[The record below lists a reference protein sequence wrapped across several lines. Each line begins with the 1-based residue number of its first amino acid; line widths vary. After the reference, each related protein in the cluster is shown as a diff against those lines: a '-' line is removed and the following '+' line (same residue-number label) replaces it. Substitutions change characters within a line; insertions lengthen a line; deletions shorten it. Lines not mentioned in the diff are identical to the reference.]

1 MVHMKQKV
9 VWTLTIVVT
18 LILCIPFCTQPAAFA
33 SQGDDTSSTTFFIT
47 DLDSFKEAVV
57 EIQAL
62 RDESGLTEATIV
74 FTQDLEF
81 DYVPHADVDAGYTS
95 SYDSQFVGRNY
106 FSGIEGVTLTLTSE
120 SDPVT
125 LSNLGATLGSTRL
138 TNAGF
143 NTNDQNARFFTGPL
157 VLDKIRLETSTRDF
171 YFAQG
176 FPLVITENFQS
187 TTRISLVGGCLG
199 TLRRLD
205 GHGFPDSSGLGG
217 GYEELD
223 KTNNYPA
230 STHLEIYGGDYSD
243 IIGGGY
249 NSDVTG
255 TFNENSMSYDG
266 GTYVKIQMDGV
277 TEKDGWY
284 EVANVYGG
292 SYVRWNGSSQPSDA
306 TNGKIQ
312 GDTQVEV
319 LSGVVASIWG
329 GSDNLVSGRKNQG
342 VIVGDTHVIVGTES
356 GSSEAVCQYVYG
368 GGSCSTI
375 GQERVFYDPDDSWA
389 FASVGGDTHVTINAT
404 TRGRD
409 NVGDPSGHIYA
420 AGDRDII
427 NGTTSL
433 VLNGGAGFEWV
444 FAGGT
449 NSNYRDETEI
459 NNMRGEP
466 NAASIEINGGTWDEI
481 YSGVCTFVGS
491 SDEKSEQPINGD
503 VFVQFNDGTVNFF
516 SLSSPMTKIDG
527 DSTLEINGGTLGN
540 LVCAISGYRDT
551 DWGGNDLQWGEV
563 TGKRIVN
570 LHNQDQ
576 MTCWQIYA
584 IDEINVINTAPFI
597 ARGTTSSGALQ
608 SCGDVNLL
616 SGTLALTGTNNLI
629 ATGADGVTG
638 DLTIAQGATLALN
651 GTDSV
656 ITTPGCVNAAGS
668 AEGTA
673 GRLLVVKPSA
683 SSSTGWVK
691 TDMTPHRPAV
701 GEVYLRSNS
710 TNETAASNSDAAL
723 IDLGNN
729 EPDLYVEYTQDADAV
744 SSYSHAWRIAEGEIQ
759 EVTWYY
765 EVYYQNPDGTFTLWK
780 NAQGGKTLPTQTVS
794 ISHASFD
801 GTDLGWGEVLGEH
814 YVFDDGNPLNR
825 LSAPAGEATKD
836 NPLKIYYK
844 CTPHTVTYQYDGS
857 VPAGAPD
864 LPAQVETYYS
874 AEVATAAAPVLA
886 GYSFSGWTVA
896 SPDGTDIEN
905 GILTMPNEDVV
916 LTGSW
921 TPLPSGSL
929 TVQKQVTG
937 SGASQSEAFPFEV
950 TIEGLNGTY
959 GGLTFANGV
968 ATFSLRHGESV
979 TAGGLPVG
987 ARYTVR
993 ETDSRGYTPSSTGE
1007 TGTIAEGIESIVAFT
1022 NHKDTPQVV
1031 EIFPENVTIYTGGVG
1046 GTGENHDFPYPIYL
1060 IKDEQGTVSA
1070 AEETLFQVNG
1080 TGSHAADD
1088 LFEVRYY
1095 QNGNE
1100 VGNDKIYGD
1109 LTAQVVLREAFADGT
1124 VTTQDGRTV
1133 SLGSGT
1139 LRIRY
1144 VSDFDAA
1151 SDNALTISAVY
1162 YNAESQ
1168 TEAMQTVEATG
1179 KAGVLLPASTRI
1191 YLNGNHSYVKSG
1203 TANIGLLFDQLLPD
1217 QPGGDNFGYT
1227 LMLLQHAQSRGY
1239 SMENTKAELRYLDL
1253 VDLDNSDA
1261 WVGSSGGC
1269 DVFWPYP
1276 EGTGRETV
1284 FLLLHFTGLHR
1295 EYRMNGISLPDQ
1307 VEASGVEEVAI
1318 TRSENGIWFH
1328 IPESGFSPFALI
1340 WPEKSVNPTVTPTA
1354 TPAPASQP
1362 PQTGDSSHSGLWLV
1376 AFLASGAVLLLI
1388 RRRLHHGRA

>member
-1 MVHMKQKV
+1 M
-9 VWTLTIVVT
+9 
-18 LILCIPFCTQPAAFA
+18 
-33 SQGDDTSSTTFFIT
+33 
-47 DLDSFKEAVV
+47 
-57 EIQAL
+57 
-62 RDESGLTEATIV
+62 

-81 DYVPHADVDAGYTS
+81 DYVPHAEMGYDS
-95 SYDSQFVGRNY
+95 RYDSQYVGRNY

-319 LSGVVASIWG
+319 LSGVAANIWG

-342 VIVGDTHVIVGTES
+342 VIVGDTYVTVGTES
-356 GSSEAVCQYVYG
+356 GGEAVCQHVYG
-368 GGSCSTI
+368 GGSRSTI
-375 GQERVFYDPDDSWA
+375 GQENVYYDPNDRWA
-389 FASVGGDTHVTINAT
+389 SAKVGGNTYVVINAT
-404 TRGRD
+404 AKGRD
-409 NVGDPSGHIYA
+409 NASDSSGGHIYA
-420 AGDRDII
+420 AGDLDII

-433 VLNGGAGFEWV
+433 VLNGGSGFEWV

-449 NSNYRDETEI
+449 NSDYQDETEI

-466 NAASIEINGGTWDEI
+466 NAASIVIYGGTWDEI
-481 YSGVCTFVGS
+481 YSGVGTSVGTS
-491 SDEKSEQPINGD
+491 YDNGSEQPINGD

-516 SLSSPMTKIDG
+516 SLSSLMTKIDG
-527 DSTLEINGGTLGN
+527 NSTLEINGGALGSSTYN
-540 LVCAISGYRDT
+540 ISGYRDT

-563 TGKRIVN
+563 TGRRIVN
-570 LHNQDQ
+570 LHNQEK
-576 MTCWQIYA
+576 MVCWQIYA
-584 IDEINVINTAPFI
+584 IDEINVSNTAPFI
-597 ARGTTSSGALQ
+597 ARGTTASGALQ

-629 ATGADGVTG
+629 ATVADGVNG
-638 DLTIAQGATLALN
+638 DLTIEQGATLALN

-683 SSSTGWVK
+683 SSSTGRVK

-701 GEVYLRSNS
+701 GEVYLRSNT
-710 TNETAASNSDAAL
+710 TNETAEANTDAAL
-723 IDLGNN
+723 LDLGND
-729 EPDLYVEYTQDADAV
+729 EPDLYVEYTRDTDAV
-744 SSYSHAWRIAEGEIQ
+744 SSYAHAWRIAENQ
-759 EVTWYY
+759 EASWYY
-765 EVYYQNPDGTFTLWK
+765 EVYYQNPDGTFEQWK
-780 NAQGGKTLPTQTVS
+780 KDEGGKRPPAEVVS
-794 ISHASFD
+794 ISPDSFD
-801 GTDLGWGEVLGEH
+801 GKDLGWGEVFGVH

-825 LSAPAGEATKD
+825 LSAPAGQASKD
-836 NPLKIYYK
+836 NPLRIYYK
-844 CTPHTVTYQYDGS
+844 CAPHTVTYQYDS
-857 VPAGAPD
+857 TVPAGAPD

-874 AEVATAAAPVLA
+874 AEVAAAAAPVLA

-950 TIEGLNGTY
+950 TIDGLNGTY
-959 GGLTFANGV
+959 GELTFANGV

-979 TAGGLPVG
+979 TASGLPVD
-987 ARYTVR
+987 AHYTVR
-993 ETDSRGYTPSSTGE
+993 EADSRGYTTSSTGE
-1007 TGTIAEGIESIVAFT
+1007 TGTIADGIGSVAVFT
-1022 NHKDTPQVV
+1022 NHKDAPQVV
-1031 EIFPENVTIYTGGVG
+1031 ELFPEDVTIYTGGEG
-1046 GTGENHDFPYPIYL
+1046 GSGENNDFPHPIYL
-1060 IKDEQGTVSA
+1060 IRDEQGTVSS
-1070 AEETLFQVNG
+1070 AEEILYQLNG
-1080 TGSHAADD
+1080 TGSYAVDD

-1100 VGNDKIYGD
+1100 IASDETYGD
-1109 LTAQVVLREAFADGT
+1109 ITAQVVLREAFAGGT

-1133 SLGSGT
+1133 SPGTGT

-1162 YNAESQ
+1162 YDAGNQ

-1179 KAGVLLPASTRI
+1179 KAGVLLPASTLI
-1191 YLNGNHSYVKSG
+1191 YLNGDHSYVKSSP
-1203 TANIGLLFDQLLPD
+1203 ANIALLFDELLPD
-1217 QPGGDNFGYT
+1217 QPGGDNSGYI
-1227 LMLLQHAQSRGY
+1227 LMLLQHAQSKGY
-1239 SMENTKAELRYLDL
+1239 SMENTTAELRYLDL

-1276 EGTGRETV
+1276 EGTGRDTA
-1284 FLLLHFTGLHR
+1284 FFLLHFTGLHR
-1295 EYRMNGISLPDQ
+1295 EYRMNGVSLPDQ
-1307 VEASGVEEVAI
+1307 VKASGVEEVPI
-1318 TRSENGIWFH
+1318 TRSEEGIWFH
-1328 IPESGFSPFALI
+1328 IAESGFSPFALI
-1340 WPEKSVNPTVTPTA
+1340 WSEKSVGPTATPTVTP
-1354 TPAPASQP
+1354 APAAQP
-1362 PQTGDSSHSGLWLV
+1362 PQTGDSSHSGLWL
-1376 AFLASGAVLLLI
+1376 AALLASGAALLLI
-1388 RRRLHHGRA
+1388 RRRLRRGHA

>member
-1 MVHMKQKV
+1 M
-9 VWTLTIVVT
+9 
-18 LILCIPFCTQPAAFA
+18 CTAGGF
-33 SQGDDTSSTTFFIT
+33 SFSRRRYVTTFFIT
-47 DLDSFKEAVV
+47 GLDSFKEAVA
-57 EIQAL
+57 EIQKQ
-62 RDESGLTEATIV
+62 RDESGLAEATLV
-74 FTQDLEF
+74 FTQDLAF
-81 DYVPHADVDAGYTS
+81 DYVPHTEID
-95 SYDSQFVGRNY
+95 YDSQFVGRNY

-120 SDPVT
+120 GAPVT

-157 VLDKIRLETSTRDF
+157 VLDKIILETGTRDF

-205 GHGFPDSSGLGG
+205 GHGFPDNSGLGG

-230 STHLEIYGGDYSD
+230 STHLEIYGGDYIH

-255 TFNENSMSYDG
+255 TFNESSMSYDG
-266 GTYVKIQMDGV
+266 GTYVKIQLDGN
-277 TEKDGWY
+277 TDKGGWY
-284 EVANVYGG
+284 EVSNGVYGG

-306 TNGKIQ
+306 TNGKIL

-319 LSGVVASIWG
+319 LSGVVVNIWG
-329 GSDNLVSGRKNQG
+329 GSDNLVSGRKTQG
-342 VIVGDTHVIVGTES
+342 VIVGNTYVTVGTES
-356 GSSEAVCQYVYG
+356 GGEAVCQHVYG
-368 GGSCSTI
+368 GGSHSTI
-375 GQERVFYDPDDSWA
+375 GQERVYYDPNDPWA

-404 TRGRD
+404 ARGRD

-420 AGDRDII
+420 TGDCDII

-433 VLNGGAGFEWV
+433 VLNGGSGFDWV

-449 NSNYRDETEI
+449 NSDYRDETEI

-466 NAASIEINGGTWDEI
+466 NAASIVINGGTWDEI

-491 SDEKSEQPINGD
+491 YDADSEQPINGD
-503 VFVQFNDGTVNFF
+503 VFVQFNGGTVNFF

-563 TGKRIVN
+563 TGRRIVN
-570 LHNQDQ
+570 LHNQEK
-576 MTCWQIYA
+576 MVCWQIYA
-584 IDEINVINTAPFI
+584 IDEINVSNTAPFI
-597 ARGTTSSGALQ
+597 ARGTTASGALQ
-608 SCGDVNLL
+608 SCGDVSLL

-629 ATGADGVTG
+629 ATGADGVSG

-691 TDMTPHRPAV
+691 TDMTPQRPAV
-701 GEVYLRSNS
+701 GEVYLRSS
-710 TNETAASNSDAAL
+710 TTNETAEANTDAAL
-723 IDLGNN
+723 LDLGND
-729 EPDLYVEYTQDADAV
+729 EPDLYVEYTRDTDAV
-744 SSYSHAWRIAEGEIQ
+744 SSYAHAWRIAENQ
-759 EVTWYY
+759 EAAWYY
-765 EVYYQNPDGTFTLWK
+765 EVYYQNPDGTFEKWK
-780 NAQGGKTLPTQTVS
+780 KAQGGKTFPTQTVS
-794 ISHASFD
+794 ISHDSFD
-801 GTDLGWGEVLGEH
+801 DKDLGWGEVFGVH

-825 LSAPAGEATKD
+825 LSAAAGEAPED
-836 NPLKIYYK
+836 NPLRIYYK
-844 CTPHTVTYQYDGS
+844 CTPHTVTYQYDGTA
-857 VPAGAPD
+857 PAGAPA

-874 AEVATAAAPVLA
+874 AEVAVATAPTLA

-950 TIEGLNGTY
+950 TIEGLNGAY
-959 GGLTFANGV
+959 GELTFVNGV
-968 ATFSLRHGESV
+968 ATFSLRHGESA
-979 TAGGLPVG
+979 TAAGLPVG
-987 ARYTVR
+987 SRYTVQ
-993 ETDSRGYTPSSTGE
+993 ETDSRGYTSSSTGE
-1007 TGTIAEGIESIVAFT
+1007 TGTIADGVESTALFT
-1022 NHKDTPQVV
+1022 NHKDAPETV
-1031 EIFPENVTIYTGGVG
+1031 EIYPEDVTIYTGGVG
-1046 GTGENHDFPYPIYL
+1046 GSGENNDFPHPIYL
-1060 IKDEQGTVSA
+1060 IRDEQGAVSS
-1070 AEETLFQVNG
+1070 AEEILYQLNG
-1080 TGSHAADD
+1080 TGSYAVDD

-1100 VGNDKIYGD
+1100 VGSDETYGD
-1109 LTAQVVLREAFADGT
+1109 LTARVVLREAFAGGT
-1124 VTTQDGRTV
+1124 VTTQDGRIV
-1133 SLGSGT
+1133 SPGTGT

-1162 YNAESQ
+1162 YEAGNQA
-1168 TEAMQTVEATG
+1168 EAMQTVEATG
-1179 KAGVLLPASTRI
+1179 KAGALLPASTLI
-1191 YLNGNHSYVKSG
+1191 YLNGDHSYVKSSP
-1203 TANIGLLFDQLLPD
+1203 ANIGLLFDQLLPD
-1217 QPGGDNFGYT
+1217 QPGGDNSVYT
-1227 LMLLQHAQSRGY
+1227 LMLLQHAQSKGY

-1261 WVGSSGGC
+1261 WVGSSAGC

-1276 EGTGRETV
+1276 EGTGRDTA
-1284 FLLLHFTGLHR
+1284 FSLLHFTGLHR
-1295 EYRMNGISLPDQ
+1295 EYRMNGVSLPDQ
-1307 VEASGVEEVAI
+1307 VKASGVEEVSI
-1318 TRSENGIWFH
+1318 TRGEEGVWFH
-1328 IPESGFSPFALI
+1328 IAESGFSPFALI
-1340 WPEKSVNPTVTPTA
+1340 WPEKSVSPTATPTVTPGPTA
-1354 TPAPASQP
+1354 TPAPAAQP
-1362 PQTGDSSHSGLWLV
+1362 PKTGDASHVGLWLT
-1376 AFLASGAVLLLI
+1376 ALFASGAVLLLI
-1388 RRRLHHGRA
+1388 RRRLHRGRA

>member
-1 MVHMKQKV
+1 M
-9 VWTLTIVVT
+9 
-18 LILCIPFCTQPAAFA
+18 
-33 SQGDDTSSTTFFIT
+33 
-47 DLDSFKEAVV
+47 
-57 EIQAL
+57 
-62 RDESGLTEATIV
+62 
-74 FTQDLEF
+74 
-81 DYVPHADVDAGYTS
+81 
-95 SYDSQFVGRNY
+95 GRNY

-120 SDPVT
+120 GAPVT

-143 NTNDQNARFFTGPL
+143 NTNDQNAYFFTGPL
-157 VLDKIRLETSTRDF
+157 VLDKIILDTDERNY

-176 FPLVITENFQS
+176 FPLVITENFKS

-205 GHGFPDSSGLGG
+205 GHGFPDNSGLGG

-230 STHLEIYGGDYSD
+230 STHLEIYGGDYIH

-255 TFNENSMSYDG
+255 TFNESSMSYDG
-266 GTYVKIQMDGV
+266 GTYVKIQLDGN
-277 TEKDGWY
+277 TDKGGWY
-284 EVANVYGG
+284 EVSNGVYGG

-306 TNGKIQ
+306 TNGKIL

-319 LSGVVASIWG
+319 LSGVVVNIWG
-329 GSDNLVSGRKNQG
+329 GSDNLVSGRKTQG
-342 VIVGDTHVIVGTES
+342 VIVGNTYVTVGTER
-356 GSSEAVCQYVYG
+356 GGEAVCQHVYG
-368 GGSCSTI
+368 GGSCSTV
-375 GQERVFYDPDDSWA
+375 GQERVYYDPNDPWA

-404 TRGRD
+404 ARGRD
-409 NVGDPSGHIYA
+409 NVGDPNGHIYA
-420 AGDRDII
+420 AGDCDII

-433 VLNGGAGFEWV
+433 VLNGGSGFDWV

-449 NSNYRDETEI
+449 NSDYRDETEI

-491 SDEKSEQPINGD
+491 YDADSEQPINGD
-503 VFVQFNDGTVNFF
+503 VFVQFNDGRVNFF

-563 TGKRIVN
+563 TGRRIVN
-570 LHNQDQ
+570 LHNQEK
-576 MTCWQIYA
+576 MVCWQIYA
-584 IDEINVINTAPFI
+584 IDEINVSNTAPFI
-597 ARGTTSSGALQ
+597 ARGTTASGALQ
-608 SCGDVNLL
+608 SCGDVSLL

-629 ATGADGVTG
+629 ATGADGVSG

-691 TDMTPHRPAV
+691 TDMTPQRPAV
-701 GEVYLRSNS
+701 GEVYLRSS
-710 TNETAASNSDAAL
+710 TTNETVEANTDAAL
-723 IDLGNN
+723 LDLGND
-729 EPDLYVEYTQDADAV
+729 EPDLYVEYTRDTDAV
-744 SSYSHAWRIAEGEIQ
+744 SSYAHAWRIAENQ
-759 EVTWYY
+759 EAAWYY
-765 EVYYQNPDGTFTLWK
+765 EVYYQNPDGTFEKWK
-780 NAQGGKTLPTQTVS
+780 KAQGGKTFPTQTVS
-794 ISHASFD
+794 ISHDSFD
-801 GTDLGWGEVLGEH
+801 DKDLGWGEVFGVH

-825 LSAPAGEATKD
+825 LSAAAGEAPED
-836 NPLKIYYK
+836 NPLRIYYK
-844 CTPHTVTYQYDGS
+844 CTPHTVTYQYDGTA
-857 VPAGAPD
+857 PAGAPA

-874 AEVATAAAPVLA
+874 AEVAVATAPTLA

-950 TIEGLNGTY
+950 TIEGLNGAY
-959 GGLTFANGV
+959 GELTFVNGV
-968 ATFSLRHGESV
+968 ATFSLRHGESA
-979 TAGGLPVG
+979 TAAGLPVG
-987 ARYTVR
+987 SRYTVQ
-993 ETDSRGYTPSSTGE
+993 ETDSRGYTSSSTGE
-1007 TGTIAEGIESIVAFT
+1007 TGTIADGVESTALFT
-1022 NHKDTPQVV
+1022 NHKDAPETV
-1031 EIFPENVTIYTGGVG
+1031 EIYPEDVTIYTGGVG
-1046 GTGENHDFPYPIYL
+1046 GAGENNDFPHPIYL
-1060 IKDEQGTVSA
+1060 IRDEQGTVSS
-1070 AEETLFQVNG
+1070 AEGILYQLNG
-1080 TGSHAADD
+1080 TGSYAVDD

-1100 VGNDKIYGD
+1100 VGSDETYGD
-1109 LTAQVVLREAFADGT
+1109 LTARVVLREAFAGGT
-1124 VTTQDGRTV
+1124 VTTQDGRIV
-1133 SLGSGT
+1133 SPGTGT

-1162 YNAESQ
+1162 YEAGNQA
-1168 TEAMQTVEATG
+1168 EAMQTVEATG
-1179 KAGVLLPASTRI
+1179 KAGALLPASTLI
-1191 YLNGNHSYVKSG
+1191 YLNGNHDYVKSSP
-1203 TANIGLLFDQLLPD
+1203 ANIGLLFDQLLPD
-1217 QPGGDNFGYT
+1217 QPGGDNSVYT
-1227 LMLLQHAQSRGY
+1227 LMLLQHAQSKGY

-1261 WVGSSGGC
+1261 WVGSSAGC

-1276 EGTGRETV
+1276 EGTGRDTA
-1284 FLLLHFTGLHR
+1284 FSLLHFTGLHR
-1295 EYRMNGISLPDQ
+1295 EYRMNGVSLPDQ
-1307 VEASGVEEVAI
+1307 VKASGVEEVSI
-1318 TRSENGIWFH
+1318 TRGEEGVWFH
-1328 IPESGFSPFALI
+1328 IAESGFSPFALI
-1340 WPEKSVNPTVTPTA
+1340 WPEQGVSPTATPTVTPEPNA
-1354 TPAPASQP
+1354 TPGPTAAPAAQP
-1362 PQTGDSSHSGLWLV
+1362 PKTGDASHVGLWLT
-1376 AFLASGAVLLLI
+1376 ALFASGAVLLLI
-1388 RRRLHHGRA
+1388 RRRLHRERA

>member
-1 MVHMKQKV
+1 M
-9 VWTLTIVVT
+9 
-18 LILCIPFCTQPAAFA
+18 
-33 SQGDDTSSTTFFIT
+33 
-47 DLDSFKEAVV
+47 
-57 EIQAL
+57 
-62 RDESGLTEATIV
+62 
-74 FTQDLEF
+74 
-81 DYVPHADVDAGYTS
+81 
-95 SYDSQFVGRNY
+95 
-106 FSGIEGVTLTLTSE
+106 
-120 SDPVT
+120 
-125 LSNLGATLGSTRL
+125 SNG
-138 TNAGF
+138 
-143 NTNDQNARFFTGPL
+143 
-157 VLDKIRLETSTRDF
+157 
-171 YFAQG
+171 
-176 FPLVITENFQS
+176 
-187 TTRISLVGGCLG
+187 
-199 TLRRLD
+199 
-205 GHGFPDSSGLGG
+205 
-217 GYEELD
+217 
-223 KTNNYPA
+223 
-230 STHLEIYGGDYSD
+230 
-243 IIGGGY
+243 
-249 NSDVTG
+249 
-255 TFNENSMSYDG
+255 
-266 GTYVKIQMDGV
+266 
-277 TEKDGWY
+277 
-284 EVANVYGG
+284 VYGG

-306 TNGKIQ
+306 TNGKIL

-319 LSGVVASIWG
+319 LSGVVVNIWG

-342 VIVGDTHVIVGTES
+342 VIVGNTYVTVGTES
-356 GSSEAVCQYVYG
+356 GSEAVCQYVYG
-368 GGSCSTI
+368 GGSCSTV
-375 GQERVFYDPDDSWA
+375 GQERVYYDPNDPWA

-404 TRGRD
+404 ARGRD

-420 AGDRDII
+420 AGDCDII
-427 NGTTSL
+427 NGTASL
-433 VLNGGAGFEWV
+433 VLNGGSGFDWV

-449 NSNYRDETEI
+449 NSDYRDETEI

-466 NAASIEINGGTWDEI
+466 NAASIVINGGTWDEI
-481 YSGVCTFVGS
+481 YSGVGAFVGS
-491 SDEKSEQPINGD
+491 YEADSEQSINGD

-563 TGKRIVN
+563 TGRRIVN
-570 LHNQDQ
+570 LHNQEK
-576 MTCWQIYA
+576 MVCWQIYA
-584 IDEINVINTAPFI
+584 IDEINVSNTAPFI
-597 ARGTTSSGALQ
+597 ARGTTASGALQ
-608 SCGDVNLL
+608 SCGDVSLL

-629 ATGADGVTG
+629 ATGADGVSG

-668 AEGTA
+668 AKGTA

-691 TDMTPHRPAV
+691 TDMTPQRPAV
-701 GEVYLRSNS
+701 GEVYLRSS
-710 TNETAASNSDAAL
+710 TTNETAEANTDAAL
-723 IDLGNN
+723 LDLGND
-729 EPDLYVEYTQDADAV
+729 EPDLYVEYTRDTDAI
-744 SSYSHAWRIAEGEIQ
+744 SSYAHAWRIAESQ
-759 EVTWYY
+759 EVTWHY
-765 EVYYQNPDGTFTLWK
+765 EVYYQNPDGTFELWE
-780 NAQGGKTLPTQTVS
+780 NRQGGKTFPTQVVS
-794 ISHASFD
+794 ISHDSFD
-801 GTDLGWGEVLGEH
+801 DKDLGWGEVFGVH

-825 LSAPAGEATKD
+825 LSAAAGEAPED

-844 CTPHTVTYQYDGS
+844 CTPHTVTYQYDGTA
-857 VPAGAPD
+857 PAGAPA

-874 AEVATAAAPVLA
+874 AEVAVAAAPTLA

-937 SGASQSEAFPFEV
+937 NGASQSEAFPFEV
-950 TIEGLNGTY
+950 TIDGLNGTY
-959 GGLTFANGV
+959 GELTFVNGV
-968 ATFSLRHGESV
+968 ATFILRHGESV
-979 TAGGLPVG
+979 TAGGLPVS

-993 ETDSRGYTPSSTGE
+993 EADSRGYTSSSTGE
-1007 TGTIAEGIESIVAFT
+1007 TGTIADGVESTALFT
-1022 NHKDTPQVV
+1022 NHKDAPETV
-1031 EIFPENVTIYTGGVG
+1031 EIYPEDVTIYTGGVG
-1046 GTGENHDFPYPIYL
+1046 GSGENNDFPHPIYL
-1060 IKDEQGTVSA
+1060 IRDEQGTVSS
-1070 AEETLFQVNG
+1070 AEEILYQLNG
-1080 TGSHAADD
+1080 TGSYAVDD

-1100 VGNDKIYGD
+1100 VGSDETYGD
-1109 LTAQVVLREAFADGT
+1109 LTARVVLREAFAGGT
-1124 VTTQDGRTV
+1124 VTTQDGRIV
-1133 SLGSGT
+1133 SPGTGT

-1162 YNAESQ
+1162 YEAGNQA
-1168 TEAMQTVEATG
+1168 EAMQTVEATG

-1191 YLNGNHSYVKSG
+1191 YLNGNHDYVKSSP
-1203 TANIGLLFDQLLPD
+1203 ANIGLLFDQLLPD

>member
-1 MVHMKQKV
+1 M
-9 VWTLTIVVT
+9 
-18 LILCIPFCTQPAAFA
+18 CTAGGF
-33 SQGDDTSSTTFFIT
+33 SFSRRRYVTTFFIT
-47 DLDSFKEAVV
+47 GLDSFKEAVA
-57 EIQAL
+57 EIQKQ
-62 RDESGLTEATIV
+62 RDESGLAEATLV
-74 FTQDLEF
+74 FTQDLAF
-81 DYVPHADVDAGYTS
+81 DYVPHTEID
-95 SYDSQFVGRNY
+95 YDSQFVGRNY

-120 SDPVT
+120 GAPVT

-157 VLDKIRLETSTRDF
+157 VLDKIILETGTRDF

-205 GHGFPDSSGLGG
+205 GHGFPDNSGLGG

-230 STHLEIYGGDYSD
+230 STHLEIYGGDYIH

-255 TFNENSMSYDG
+255 TFNESSMSYDG
-266 GTYVKIQMDGV
+266 GTYVKIQLDGN
-277 TEKDGWY
+277 TDKGGWY
-284 EVANVYGG
+284 EVSNGVYGG

-306 TNGKIQ
+306 TNGKIL

-319 LSGVVASIWG
+319 LSGVVVNIWG
-329 GSDNLVSGRKNQG
+329 GSDNLVSGRKTQG
-342 VIVGDTHVIVGTES
+342 VIVGNTYVTVGTES
-356 GSSEAVCQYVYG
+356 GGEAVCQHVYG
-368 GGSCSTI
+368 GGSHSTI
-375 GQERVFYDPDDSWA
+375 GQERVYYDPNDPWA

-404 TRGRD
+404 ARGRD

-420 AGDRDII
+420 TGDCDII

-433 VLNGGAGFEWV
+433 VLNGGSGFDWV

-449 NSNYRDETEI
+449 NSDYRDETEI

-466 NAASIEINGGTWDEI
+466 NAASIVINGGTWDEI

-491 SDEKSEQPINGD
+491 YDADSEQPINGD
-503 VFVQFNDGTVNFF
+503 VFVQFNGGTVNFF

-563 TGKRIVN
+563 TGRRIVN
-570 LHNQDQ
+570 LHNQEK
-576 MTCWQIYA
+576 MVCWQIYA
-584 IDEINVINTAPFI
+584 IDEINVSNTAPFI
-597 ARGTTSSGALQ
+597 ARGTTASGALQ
-608 SCGDVNLL
+608 SCGDVSLL

-629 ATGADGVTG
+629 ATGADGVSG

-691 TDMTPHRPAV
+691 TDMTPQRPAV
-701 GEVYLRSNS
+701 GEVYLRSS
-710 TNETAASNSDAAL
+710 TTNETAEANTDAAL
-723 IDLGNN
+723 LDLGND
-729 EPDLYVEYTQDADAV
+729 EPDLYVEYTRDTDAV
-744 SSYSHAWRIAEGEIQ
+744 SSYAHAWRIAENQ
-759 EVTWYY
+759 EAAWYY
-765 EVYYQNPDGTFTLWK
+765 EVYYQNPDGTFEKWK
-780 NAQGGKTLPTQTVS
+780 KAQGGKTFPTQTVS
-794 ISHASFD
+794 ISHDSFD
-801 GTDLGWGEVLGEH
+801 DKDLGWGEVFGVH

-825 LSAPAGEATKD
+825 LSAAAGEAPED
-836 NPLKIYYK
+836 NPLRIYYK
-844 CTPHTVTYQYDGS
+844 CTPHTVTYQYDGTA
-857 VPAGAPD
+857 PAGAPA

-874 AEVATAAAPVLA
+874 AEVAVATAPTLA

-905 GILTMPNEDVV
+905 GILAMPNEDVV

-950 TIEGLNGTY
+950 TIEGLNGAY
-959 GGLTFANGV
+959 GELTFVNGV
-968 ATFSLRHGESV
+968 ATFSLRHGESA
-979 TAGGLPVG
+979 TAAGLPVG
-987 ARYTVR
+987 SRYTVQ
-993 ETDSRGYTPSSTGE
+993 ETDSRGYTSSSTGE
-1007 TGTIAEGIESIVAFT
+1007 TGTIADGVESTALFT
-1022 NHKDTPQVV
+1022 NHKDAPETV
-1031 EIFPENVTIYTGGVG
+1031 EIYPEDVTIYTGGVG
-1046 GTGENHDFPYPIYL
+1046 GSGENNDFPHPIYL
-1060 IKDEQGTVSA
+1060 IRDEQGAVSS
-1070 AEETLFQVNG
+1070 AEEILYQLNG
-1080 TGSHAADD
+1080 TGSYAVDD

-1100 VGNDKIYGD
+1100 VGSDETYGD
-1109 LTAQVVLREAFADGT
+1109 LTARVVLREAFAGGT
-1124 VTTQDGRTV
+1124 VTTQDGRIV
-1133 SLGSGT
+1133 SPGTGT

-1162 YNAESQ
+1162 YEAGNQA
-1168 TEAMQTVEATG
+1168 EAMQTVEATG
-1179 KAGVLLPASTRI
+1179 KAGALLPASTLI
-1191 YLNGNHSYVKSG
+1191 YLNGNHDYVKSSP
-1203 TANIGLLFDQLLPD
+1203 ANIGLLFDQLLPD
-1217 QPGGDNFGYT
+1217 QPGGDNSVYT
-1227 LMLLQHAQSRGY
+1227 LMLLQHAQSKGY

-1261 WVGSSGGC
+1261 WVGSSAGC

-1276 EGTGRETV
+1276 EGTGRDTA
-1284 FLLLHFTGLHR
+1284 FSLLHFTGLHR
-1295 EYRMNGISLPDQ
+1295 EYRMNGVSLPDQ
-1307 VEASGVEEVAI
+1307 VKASGVEEVSI
-1318 TRSENGIWFH
+1318 TRGEEGVWFH
-1328 IPESGFSPFALI
+1328 IAESGFSPFALI
-1340 WPEKSVNPTVTPTA
+1340 WPEKSVSPTATPTVTPGPTA
-1354 TPAPASQP
+1354 TPAPAAQP
-1362 PQTGDSSHSGLWLV
+1362 PKTGDASHVGLWLT
-1376 AFLASGAVLLLI
+1376 ALFASGAVLLLI
-1388 RRRLHHGRA
+1388 RRRLHRGRA